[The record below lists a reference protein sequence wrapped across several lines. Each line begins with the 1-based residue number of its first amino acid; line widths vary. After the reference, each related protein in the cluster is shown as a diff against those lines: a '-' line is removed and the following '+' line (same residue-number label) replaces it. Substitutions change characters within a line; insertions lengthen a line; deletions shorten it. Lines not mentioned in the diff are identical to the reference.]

1 MIIPI
6 KSLATAKIY
15 DHGISDKDFDITIIL
30 LLLHI
35 PLIIGAKISK
45 RNKVARRIL
54 FFIYTIGMVLFIFL
68 ITINLFN

>member
-1 MIIPI
+1 MITPI

-15 DHGISDKDFDITIIL
+15 DHGISSKDFDITIIL

-35 PLIIGAKISK
+35 PLIIGTKISK
-45 RNKVARRIL
+45 RNKVVRRIL
-54 FFIYTIGMVLFIFL
+54 FLMYTIGMVSFIFL